1 MQLKEIIKLI
11 KILFIIWLTRFQAKD
26 QTKKTV
32 FNYIWIALKS
42 PKSKSSLLFGLTT
55 NFLATP
61 RYKSLLAK
69 YYIAEKTIN
78 HKTET
83 SLVYYVLISSAYS
96 SPDSLSLIFFSLDM
110 KKVLINN
117 SHWHI
122 LGLPPLFPNY
132 SKVF

>member
-32 FNYIWIALKS
+32 FNYIWIALKKF
-42 PKSKSSLLFGLTT
+42 PKCKSSLLFGLTT

-69 YYIAEKTIN
+69 YYVAEKTIS
-78 HKTET
+78 HKT
-83 SLVYYVLISSAYS
+83 
-96 SPDSLSLIFFSLDM
+96 
-110 KKVLINN
+110 K
-117 SHWHI
+117 
-122 LGLPPLFPNY
+122 
-132 SKVF
+132 